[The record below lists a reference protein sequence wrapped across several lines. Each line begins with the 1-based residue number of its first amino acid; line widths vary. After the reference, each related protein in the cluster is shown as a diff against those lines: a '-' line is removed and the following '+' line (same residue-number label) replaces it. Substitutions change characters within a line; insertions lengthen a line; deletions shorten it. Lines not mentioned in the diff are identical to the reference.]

1 MTEEEY
7 AKRKAFAGQTKPS
20 MQRRRVGHDYTSRRM
35 YLVTMVIEG
44 RRQLLGRLEGVAVAD
59 PGRVADADP
68 ERAIGADPERAADA
82 DPERATA
89 RVVPTPLGQRIT
101 EEWYAVTAHHPEV
114 SVVAFQLMPDHL
126 HGILFV
132 EKAMSQ
138 HLGAIISG
146 FKASTNRAYRQ
157 LLSQEA
163 AATPLHSQPSP
174 SASPSVGPSAS
185 PSVGPS
191 ASPSVGPSAS
201 SSVGPSASPSV
212 GSSVGCAA
220 ASPQLRRDRSRDN
233 REQGLLWQRGYNDH
247 ILSNEGELER
257 WRRYIAD
264 NPRRLYVRRQN
275 AELFR
280 VSFGLRIG
288 PFQCSA
294 VGNRYLLDY
303 PHILQVQCS
312 THFYEEDIQKAVA
325 GYMAAAR
332 GGAVLVSPSIS
343 TGEKR
348 TMRTAFDEGLPLILI
363 TANGLGEYSKPGGAY
378 FDACAQGR
386 LLILSPFER
395 QNRKVTL
402 TRRMCMEMNELA
414 RLIAEGSGAA
424 AQPTNGT
431 DQPTADAAAQPT
443 GGSNPSTETT
453 KPENNETEVFTT
465 NSPRGTKPDDNGRN
479 ENSDSTYRPHR
490 LVRGHEE
497 PVATADGLR

>member
-44 RRQLLGRLEGVAVAD
+44 RRPLLGRLEGDAGAD
-59 PGRVADADP
+59 PERATDAAP
-68 ERAIGADPERAADA
+68 ERAIGADPERAIGA

-163 AATPLHSQPSP
+163 AATPLHSQSSP
-174 SASPSVGPSAS
+174 SASPSVGP
-185 PSVGPS
+185 
-191 ASPSVGPSAS
+191 
-201 SSVGPSASPSV
+201 SVGPSASPSV

-264 NPRRLYVRRQN
+264 NPRRLYLRRQN

-414 RLIAEGSGAA
+414 RLIAEGSGGAA
-424 AQPTNGT
+424 AQPTQGPHQPTGGPNLPTGGTTQLPGGT
-431 DQPTADAAAQPT
+431 DQPPASAAAAQPT

-465 NSPRGTKPDDNGRN
+465 NSPRG
-479 ENSDSTYRPHR
+479 H
-490 LVRGHEE
+490 
-497 PVATADGLR
+497 

>member
-44 RRQLLGRLEGVAVAD
+44 RRPLLGRLEG
-59 PGRVADADP
+59 DA
-68 ERAIGADPERAADA
+68 GADPERATDA
-82 DPERATA
+82 APERATDAAPERATDAAPERATA

-132 EKAMSQ
+132 EKAMNQ

-163 AATPLHSQPSP
+163 AAAPLHSQPSP
-174 SASPSVGPSAS
+174 SPGPSAGPSAS
-185 PSVGPS
+185 PSAGPS
-191 ASPSVGPSAS
+191 ASPSAGPSVGPPAGPSA
-201 SSVGPSASPSV
+201 VP
-212 GSSVGCAA
+212 SVGCAA
-220 ASPQLRRDRSRDN
+220 ASPQPRRDRSRDN
-233 REQGLLWQRGYNDH
+233 RQQGLLWQRGYNDH

-257 WRRYIAD
+257 WCCYIAD

-288 PFQCSA
+288 RFQCSA

-303 PHILQVQCS
+303 PQILQVQCS

-332 GGAVLVSPSIS
+332 SGTVLVSPSVS

-348 TMRTAFDEGLPLILI
+348 TMRTAFDAGQPLILI
-363 TANGLGEYSKPGGAY
+363 TSNRLGEYSKPGGAY

-424 AQPTNGT
+424 AAQPTQGPH
-431 DQPTADAAAQPT
+431 QPPGGPTQPPASAAAAQPS
-443 GGSNPSTETT
+443 GGLNLSTETT

-465 NSPRGTKPDDNGRN
+465 NSPRG
-479 ENSDSTYRPHR
+479 H
-490 LVRGHEE
+490 
-497 PVATADGLR
+497 

>member
-44 RRQLLGRLEGVAVAD
+44 RRQLLGRLEGVAGAD

-68 ERAIGADPERAADA
+68 ERAADADPERAADA
-82 DPERATA
+82 DPARATA

-201 SSVGPSASPSV
+201 PSVGPSASPSV
-212 GSSVGCAA
+212 GPSASPSVGPSVGCAA

-264 NPRRLYVRRQN
+264 NPRRLYLRRQN

-402 TRRMCMEMNELA
+402 TRRMCMEMNEPPA
-414 RLIAEGSGAA
+414 DAAAQPTNGTDQPPADAAAQPTNGTDQPPADAA

-465 NSPRGTKPDDNGRN
+465 NSPRG
-479 ENSDSTYRPHR
+479 H
-490 LVRGHEE
+490 
-497 PVATADGLR
+497 

>member
-20 MQRRRVGHDYTSRRM
+20 MLRRRVGHDYTSRRM

-44 RRQLLGRLEGVAVAD
+44 RRPLLGRLEGVAGAD

-68 ERAIGADPERAADA
+68 ERAIGADPERV
-82 DPERATA
+82 TA

-174 SASPSVGPSAS
+174 SASPSVG
-185 PSVGPS
+185 
-191 ASPSVGPSAS
+191 
-201 SSVGPSASPSV
+201 
-212 GSSVGCAA
+212 SSVGCAA

-264 NPRRLYVRRQN
+264 NPRRLYLRRQN

-280 VSFGLRIG
+280 VS
-288 PFQCSA
+288 
-294 VGNRYLLDY
+294 
-303 PHILQVQCS
+303 
-312 THFYEEDIQKAVA
+312 
-325 GYMAAAR
+325 
-332 GGAVLVSPSIS
+332 
-343 TGEKR
+343 
-348 TMRTAFDEGLPLILI
+348 
-363 TANGLGEYSKPGGAY
+363 
-378 FDACAQGR
+378 
-386 LLILSPFER
+386 
-395 QNRKVTL
+395 
-402 TRRMCMEMNELA
+402 
-414 RLIAEGSGAA
+414 
-424 AQPTNGT
+424 
-431 DQPTADAAAQPT
+431 
-443 GGSNPSTETT
+443 
-453 KPENNETEVFTT
+453 
-465 NSPRGTKPDDNGRN
+465 
-479 ENSDSTYRPHR
+479 
-490 LVRGHEE
+490 
-497 PVATADGLR
+497 

>member
-132 EKAMSQ
+132 EKTMSQ

-191 ASPSVGPSAS
+191 ASP
-201 SSVGPSASPSV
+201 SVGPSASPSV

-264 NPRRLYVRRQN
+264 NPRRLYLRRQN

-414 RLIAEGSGAA
+414 RLIAEGSGGAA
-424 AQPTNGT
+424 AQPTQGPHQPTGGPNLPTGGTTQLPGGT

-465 NSPRGTKPDDNGRN
+465 NSPRG
-479 ENSDSTYRPHR
+479 H
-490 LVRGHEE
+490 
-497 PVATADGLR
+497 